1 MPLQLRHEDGIAW
14 LMLDS
19 PPVNAVS
26 RTLLTQLVAALSRC
40 AEDPDVRVLV
50 LGGEGRHFCAGA
62 DLKEQ
67 QQAWA
72 QRAREDA
79 AEDVPPAQGA
89 ADLGELLY
97 AALLDFPKPLIGM
110 AHGAVAG
117 AGLSILACCD
127 FAVAAHGT
135 RISLPEINVGVLGG
149 ISHARAVLGKS
160 LAHYLALTGLPLE
173 AEKLRHTGHF
183 LDVVP
188 ADALRETV
196 RAMAQAIAAKHPE
209 AARYTKRCMRAVEG
223 VGQLEGYAREHA
235 LSEELRASGVTDEL
249 VARFLQR

>member
-1 MPLQLRHEDGIAW
+1 MSLNITHDAGITWVLLA
-14 LMLDS
+14 S

-26 RTLLTQLVAALSRC
+26 RALVEALVQALHAA
-40 AEDPDVRVLV
+40 EHDPSTRVVV

-67 QQAWA
+67 QHAWTHGG
-72 QRAREDA
+72 
-79 AEDVPPAQGA
+79 QGA
-89 ADLGELLY
+89 ADLGEQFY

-127 FAVAAHGT
+127 LAVAAHGT

-160 LAHYLALTGLPLE
+160 LAHYLALTGQPIE
-173 AEKLRHTGHF
+173 AEKLRHSGLF

-188 ADALRETV
+188 ADALRHTV
-196 RAMAQAIAAKHPE
+196 GSIASVIADKDPE
-209 AARYTKRCMRAVEG
+209 AARLTKRCMRAVEG
-223 VGQLEGYAREHA
+223 VGQLAGYGREHEI
-235 LSEELRASGVTDEL
+235 SEELRASGVTAAL
-249 VARFLQR
+249 VSRFLGR